1 MNEEQLNIEFE
12 EQQPT
17 HGKRVYVYF
26 ALLVFAIL
34 FVFGVKAQWQQHVPV
49 REVVVE
55 GISII
60 SKDEVIRLMKIPPH
74 TSMYELDLMVLQ
86 QNIMANSFVRHA
98 VVTRDAPMRLR
109 VEIEERKPAAI
120 LAANEL
126 QYIDEDGIFLPY
138 ISTTE
143 TYDIP
148 VISGIDSVGGL
159 KAGQKLSHPEVQEAL
174 EIIRTAKIVS
184 EDLFHSISEIRL
196 HKGHDKILYSFETGV
211 PIIFGSGDVVKKM
224 VKLDAFRQKFLQNSD
239 TKNIQYIDIRYDDQ
253 IVISR
258 KITS

>member
-1 MNEEQLNIEFE
+1 MENEQENIQQKE
-12 EQQPT
+12 ESQY
-17 HGKRVYVYF
+17 GKRVYFYF
-26 ALLVFAIL
+26 GLLMIL
-34 FVFGVKAQWQQHVPV
+34 FFVTIVIKAQWQQHVPV
-49 REVVVE
+49 REVAVE
-55 GISII
+55 GISIV

-74 TSMYELDLMVLQ
+74 TSMYELDLTVLQ
-86 QNIMANSFVRHA
+86 QNIMANSFVKHA

-126 QYIDEDGIFLPY
+126 QYIDEDGIVLPY

-159 KAGQKLSHPEVQEAL
+159 RAGQKLFHPEVREAL

-196 HKGHDKILYSFETGV
+196 RKGHDKILYSFETGV

-224 VKLDAFRQKFLQNSD
+224 VKLDAFQQKFLQNSD

-258 KITS
+258 KTTS